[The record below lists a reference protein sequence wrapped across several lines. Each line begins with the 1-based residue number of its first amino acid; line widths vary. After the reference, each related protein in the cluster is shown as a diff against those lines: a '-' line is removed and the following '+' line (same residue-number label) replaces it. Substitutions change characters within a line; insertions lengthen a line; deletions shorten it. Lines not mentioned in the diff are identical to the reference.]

1 MVKHAWIF
9 SFDLVSKS
17 YGRALTK
24 RKVYNK
30 FFLFLRG
37 PLVPS
42 LLSDSFQ
49 TERKQ
54 QVIFLLGFDTDLIA
68 KSYSKKYAAKK

>member
-1 MVKHAWIF
+1 M
-9 SFDLVSKS
+9 SKS

-24 RKVYNK
+24 RKVYR
-30 FFLFLRG
+30 FFLFLQG

-49 TERKQ
+49 AERKQ